1 MAQQQTGVQ
10 LIQSAIIAGSN
21 LAIGPTIMKDKKH
34 VLLNIVTSQTTF
46 LGFRQQRVQAPI
58 PGVTGTAEVLTWD
71 VESPETEQATIMT
84 RVAVPDGGT
93 LLLGGHK
100 IASIVDKEVG
110 VPILSKIPLIGAA
123 FRNRSKVRD
132 RKILLILVK
141 PTIMIMEERDDEALG
156 SLETTSARIF

>member
-1 MAQQQTGVQ
+1 MAQQNVNLQ

-46 LGFRQQRVQAPI
+46 LGFRQQHIESPI
-58 PGVTGTAEVLTWD
+58 PGVTGTAQVLTWD
-71 VESPETEQATIMT
+71 VEAPETEQATIMT

-100 IASIVDKEVG
+100 IAVEVEKEVG

-123 FRNRSKVRD
+123 FSNRSKVRD

-141 PTIMIMEERDDEALG
+141 PTILIQEERDDEALG
-156 SLETTSARIF
+156 SMETTSARIF